1 VVLHSIHFEISKLS
15 VGNKKFSNCNDDIEN
30 NGKEEFSLEHNRSAK
45 DEELVDE
52 SGAKGRIEGFS
63 VVSRSY
69 VEVEDS
75 NSEEFNESRESVGN
89 FVELI
94 NDAFDCDLVITS
106 IL

>member
-1 VVLHSIHFEISKLS
+1 M
-15 VGNKKFSNCNDDIEN
+15 
-30 NGKEEFSLEHNRSAK
+30 
-45 DEELVDE
+45 
-52 SGAKGRIEGFS
+52 SGAKGRICG

-75 NSEEFNESRESVGN
+75 NSEEFNESGESVGN

-94 NDAFDCDLVITS
+94 NDAVDCDLVITS